1 MKLRTLLALLAIS
14 ASTLLKAEVLELTTI
29 GGKTYHD
36 CRILKVDPDGV
47 LFRHSSGAGKVLFK
61 DMTRSMRDH
70 FGYDAEKAK
79 AHEEKVATE
88 RKKTRE
94 VAMKQAYE
102 AAKQQQEAINRQAE
116 NQALVAIQNAF
127 SQNNNA
133 SMTNGWIALSGGL
146 PLGQSYDG
154 RGYVRGD
161 QYGCGSTVMQR
172 LSCNARGVVEGRVGF
187 SQSNQFGAGSVTARN
202 RLPITNGR
210 YFNTGCNTSACNTNY
225 FNNTLCTGFTPR
237 PFFAVPGVGINVAP
251 QTCAPVMHGSS
262 SGVVV
267 FRR

>member
-94 VAMKQAYE
+94 VAIKQAYE
-102 AAKQQQEAINRQAE
+102 AAKVQQEAINRQAE
-116 NQALVAIQNAF
+116 NQALMAMQNAF
-127 SQNNNA
+127 SQNNSA
-133 SMTNGWIALSGGL
+133 YMTNGWVALSGGL
-146 PLGQSYDG
+146 PLGQAFDG
-154 RGYVRGD
+154 TGYVRGD
-161 QYGCGSTVMQR
+161 QYGCGLTTRNTAWTYCQSGRRTFGPVE
-172 LSCNARGVVEGRVGF
+172 APEVVW
-187 SQSNQFGAGSVTARN
+187 N
-202 RLPITNGR
+202 RLPMTRGR
-210 YFNTGCNTSACNTNY
+210 LFSTGCNTNN
-225 FNNTLCTGFTPR
+225 FNRTSCASFTPR

-251 QTCAPVMHGSS
+251 QTCAPVMQ
-262 SGVVV
+262 GVHM
-267 FRR
+267 FAPKCR